1 MNILQTAHM
10 NILQTAHMNIL
21 HIKPLV
27 QSSYSFFPVCHFFN
41 LYLVLNDF

>member
-10 NILQTAHMNIL
+10 NISQTAHMNIL

-27 QSSYSFFPVCHFFN
+27 QSSYSFFFPPPV
-41 LYLVLNDF
+41 